1 MAKGFIRGSLV
12 GGAVSVIG
20 LSALSILS
28 GAPAPVG
35 LRAPQQEAARPQQ
48 SAPPATSPA
57 PEVTAPPVAEQS
69 APAQAAGNDQLAQDS
84 APPETTAVEVPA
96 DSVFN
101 AAREDGQAV
110 LPRTDAAPQIAAAP
124 TLDTAVAPAN
134 PPLSMIGRDPST
146 PPEADQGGD
155 SLTSPAV
162 AGDAPA
168 MQPPAQTEA
177 PRSTAPVEPAAP
189 AERAAAT
196 TPVQTPPAMSV
207 QPAQPDQA
215 QAAPDMG
222 APDRPVPAEEES
234 GIAALAPMPQ
244 PEAQPRR
251 QPLPMIEATPPAAV
265 PEPSAPEAPAPVQ
278 ETAPLVRPA
287 IGTPATSLVDRP
299 APGAVGEAAALSPED
314 NIPLRRNALPFD
326 DPENRPRLAIV
337 LIDRGDTVIGIEAL
351 RDFPYPLTFAIDA
364 ARPDATEASA
374 RYRDAG
380 FEVMA
385 LVDLAP
391 DSTPQDAEV
400 AMEVSLAAV
409 PDAVAVME
417 GDATGLQASRT
428 VSEQVTA
435 ILQQRGYGLVMLP
448 NGLNTAQ
455 RQAARDGVPSA
466 TIFRDFDGAGQD
478 AAAIRRFLDQGAFK
492 AGQQAG
498 GLQEAEGDGVIM
510 MGRLRPDTISA
521 LLLWG
526 LQDRAQRVALAP
538 VSAVLDPAD

>member
-1 MAKGFIRGSLV
+1 MAKGFIRGSLL

-28 GAPAPVG
+28 GAPGPVG
-35 LRAPQQEAARPQQ
+35 PLEPPQEATLPEQ
-48 SAPPATSPA
+48 STPPTAAPA
-57 PEVTAPPVAEQS
+57 PEVTTPPIAEQ
-69 APAQAAGNDQLAQDS
+69 AGESRQIAQDGT
-84 APPETTAVEVPA
+84 PPDTAAVEVPA
-96 DSVFN
+96 ESVFN
-101 AAREDGQAV
+101 ASREDGQAV
-110 LPRTDAAPQIAAAP
+110 LPQTDAAPQIAAAP
-124 TLDTAVAPAN
+124 TLDKDVAPAN

-155 SLTSPAV
+155 SLTPPAV

-168 MQPPAQTEA
+168 MKPPAQSDA
-177 PRSTAPVEPAAP
+177 PRSAAPVEPAAP
-189 AERAAAT
+189 AERAAETA
-196 TPVQTPPAMSV
+196 PARTAPAISP
-207 QPAQPDQA
+207 QPTQPDQA
-215 QAAPDMG
+215 QAAPDME
-222 APDRPVPAEEES
+222 APERPVPAEEDS
-234 GIAALAPMPQ
+234 GIAAVAPMPQ

-251 QPLPMIEATPPAAV
+251 QPLPVIEATPPAAV

-287 IGTPATSLVDRP
+287 IGIPATSLVDRP
-299 APGAVGEAAALSPED
+299 APGNAGETVLLSPED

-417 GDATGLQASRT
+417 GDATGIQTSRT

-466 TIFRDFDGAGQD
+466 TVFRDFDGAGQD

-498 GLQEAEGDGVIM
+498 GLQDVEADGVIM